1 MAAIVADHAPML
13 KHYGFRKR
21 RFGFNRAADDG
32 LIHMVHFWMAPKEPP
47 AWTEVPGLR
56 ERRYGSFRLDFGV
69 YVPEMARMGTP
80 RSSWVNDYNCQL
92 RETVGRLLTGE
103 WKDFWWRLDDPD
115 ASARAGDALREVG
128 LPWLDRFPNA
138 TAVLDEF
145 DRVGP
150 IEIAPTRQGRS
161 TLPTCAG
168 LAATSHGNGASW
180 RNTWPRRSC
189 TATPST
195 SVATSTG
202 TATATSRNES
212 SLLGGRTTMSPHAAI
227 LPLLPM
233 CGCCAPTWAGLT
245 WTAQERGSR
254 CNADCPAKGPW

>member
-13 KHYGFRKR
+13 KENGFRKR
-21 RFGFNRAADDG
+21 RFGFNRAVDDG

-103 WKDFWWRLDDPD
+103 WRDFWWRLDDPD
-115 ASARAGDALREVG
+115 ASAKAGDALRAVG

-150 IEIAPTRQGRS
+150 IEIGTHPAGALDIADLCRARGDTARERRVLEAYVAEPVLYSHAEYLRGYLNRHGHGDLAERITTHGR
-161 TLPTCAG
+161 
-168 LAATSHGNGASW
+168 
-180 RNTWPRRSC
+180 
-189 TATPST
+189 
-195 SVATSTG
+195 
-202 TATATSRNES
+202 
-212 SLLGGRTTMSPHAAI
+212 
-227 LPLLPM
+227 
-233 CGCCAPTWAGLT
+233 
-245 WTAQERGSR
+245 
-254 CNADCPAKGPW
+254 